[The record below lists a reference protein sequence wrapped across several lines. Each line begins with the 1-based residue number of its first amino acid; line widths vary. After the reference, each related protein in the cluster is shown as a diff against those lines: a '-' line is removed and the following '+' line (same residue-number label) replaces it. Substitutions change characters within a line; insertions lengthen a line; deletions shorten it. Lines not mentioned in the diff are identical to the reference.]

1 MWLKTLS
8 SIPLCCSTT
17 LVPPSTD
24 SNDTS
29 TSIDPKVS
37 ETLVFLHTQELAV
50 VIEGVHVV
58 EVIWFAGGDEFVFWS
73 LRAALLDI
81 ETLQPCRCRPRTE
94 DPIHRCIVEE
104 GELESSPVVLSGAHA
119 TATRPGL
126 YSIRRRKRSPM
137 S

>member
-1 MWLKTLS
+1 MLWWEGYNCGVSRETFYDPKQIAIL
-8 SIPLCCSTT
+8 PMGF
-17 LVPPSTD
+17 
-24 SNDTS
+24 
-29 TSIDPKVS
+29 DPKVS